1 MPPVTGIHHVT
12 AICGDVQAN
21 LDFYTGVLG
30 LRLVKV
36 AVNFDDPTTYH
47 TYFGDGLGRPG
58 TLITFFPYP
67 DSYKGR
73 AGSGSV
79 VATAYAVPPGSLRW
93 WMDRLAER
101 AIDFEGP
108 RKRGDEEFVTL
119 QDPDGIVIEIVA
131 SPTHPSPEPWAQ
143 MPVPS
148 EHAIGCIHG
157 VTLCEEASE
166 FTIDFLVDAL
176 GFREIEA
183 FCEDRRRFEA
193 GVGGSGTL
201 VDVVCRPDA
210 PHGRGGQGSVHHVAF
225 RTPHEESQAHILADI
240 RARGINVSP
249 VMNRN
254 YFKSIYFRE
263 PGGVLFEVATDGPG
277 MTFDETPETL
287 GSSLRLPEQYEPMR
301 EKIEAILPPLRRP

>member
-1 MPPVTGIHHVT
+1 M
-12 AICGDVQAN
+12 
-21 LDFYTGVLG
+21 
-30 LRLVKV
+30 
-36 AVNFDDPTTYH
+36 
-47 TYFGDGLGRPG
+47 
-58 TLITFFPYP
+58 ITFFPYP

-183 FCEDRRRFEA
+183 FGEDRRRFEA

>member
-12 AICGDVQAN
+12 AICGDVQSN

-73 AGSGSV
+73 PGAGSV
-79 VATAYAVPPGSLRW
+79 VATGYAVPEGSLSW
-93 WMDRLAER
+93 WIDRLA
-101 AIDFEGP
+101 ALAVDFDGP
-108 RKRGDEEFVTL
+108 QKRGDEEFL
-119 QDPDGIVIEIVA
+119 ALRDPDGIVVEIVA
-131 SPTHPSPEPWAQ
+131 SRSWSNPEPWER
-143 MPVPS
+143 MPVPG

-166 FTIDFLVDAL
+166 FTVDFLVDAL
-176 GFREIEA
+176 GFREVEGFDA
-183 FCEDRRRFEA
+183 EVRRFES
-193 GVGGSGTL
+193 GVGGSGTI

-210 PHGRGGQGSVHHVAF
+210 PHARGGQGSVHHVAF
-225 RTPHEESQAHILADI
+225 RTPREESQAHIHAEI
-240 RARGINVSP
+240 RARGINISP
-249 VMNRN
+249 VMDRN

-277 MTFDETPETL
+277 MTIDESPEAL
-287 GSSLRLPEQYEPMR
+287 GSSLRLPPQYEPMR
-301 EKIEAILPPLRRP
+301 EKLEALLPPLRRP